1 MEIIDEHGE
10 LCAFCSDDPQDFIH
24 IPPVE
29 AIRLLTLKYIE
40 QCGVS
45 LGMRTLYYNA
55 AEAWQEILA
64 STPNH
69 PLAKPAEELMLYELM
84 PMICEAYKP
93 ELYDKYD
100 ITYLDDDKLL
110 ALYEKAQKDCDE
122 QTAHEIL
129 CGNHDF
135 KLSEIVRLVGADG
148 FFETVDGLRKYLES
162 IADEA
167 DKFDLDE
174 KRKLITVEEKPTY
187 CQGLGC
193 YKLGSC
199 LRHSMFEKDGWFNGI
214 RIVDENQ
221 CIENNF
227 KMYKEQTL

>member
-110 ALYEKAQKDCDE
+110 ARLRRTNSRSTRIACFQYQVVKVL
-122 QTAHEIL
+122 QTAKS
-129 CGNHDF
+129 G
-135 KLSEIVRLVGADG
+135 
-148 FFETVDGLRKYLES
+148 GL
-162 IADEA
+162 
-167 DKFDLDE
+167 
-174 KRKLITVEEKPTY
+174 
-187 CQGLGC
+187 
-193 YKLGSC
+193 
-199 LRHSMFEKDGWFNGI
+199 
-214 RIVDENQ
+214 
-221 CIENNF
+221 
-227 KMYKEQTL
+227 